1 MVSVEAAGDEREEAA
16 RPKSPS
22 SLAAVFLDVDG
33 VIDSRKVP
41 CIEAT
46 KVERLRR
53 AVAAVPD
60 CVVVISSHWRL
71 VPKQLTVLSSVLQ
84 YLGIHVIG
92 FTPSQQ
98 PWEPKR
104 PLEIADWLE
113 AYNTGCRELG
123 LPQITAFVTVDDRDL
138 VNELGGAAL
147 CGRTVHVTSKVA
159 GLQESDADLIVELLT
174 AQRAGRDDGLPP
186 VPGLARC
193 AGDET
198 PQSVLAL
205 TDPVLPL
212 PLPLPFVVQL
222 VRLPPAA
229 RSGGNGAAPC

>member
-1 MVSVEAAGDEREEAA
+1 MVSVEAAGDERDEA
-16 RPKSPS
+16 RPKSAS
-22 SLAAVFLDVDG
+22 SLAAIFIDVDG

-71 VPKQLTVLSSVLQ
+71 VPKQLTVLSTVLQ

-104 PLEIADWLE
+104 PLEIAHWLE